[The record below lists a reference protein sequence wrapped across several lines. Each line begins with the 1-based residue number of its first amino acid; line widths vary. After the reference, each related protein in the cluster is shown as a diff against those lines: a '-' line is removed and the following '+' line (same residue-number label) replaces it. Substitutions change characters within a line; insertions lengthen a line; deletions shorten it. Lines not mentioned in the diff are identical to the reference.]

1 LPWVRGSP
9 AGSPAWPCSSP
20 ARCCSPAVG
29 GLSIALA
36 LVARREETL
45 IGAVQLV
52 VLPATFL
59 SAGLIRQELAPG
71 WVQSIARFNPVNW
84 AVDAG
89 RAALGSSV
97 DWDLVATRVGLLAL
111 LAVVCGWVATRAF
124 HAYQRSV

>member
-1 LPWVRGSP
+1 
-9 AGSPAWPCSSP
+9 
-20 ARCCSPAVG
+20 VG
-29 GLSIALA
+29 GGRALHRA
-36 LVARREETL
+36 RARRAQEETL

-59 SAGLIRQELAPG
+59 SAGLMKQSLAPG

-89 RAALGSSV
+89 REALGTGV
-97 DWDLVATRVGLLAL
+97 DWNLVASRVGLLAL
-111 LAVVCGWVATRAF
+111 LAAACGWVATRAF